1 MKLLKVLALALM
13 AIASTSAQESKETDL
28 PRILIIGN
36 SISIGYT
43 KPLKTILAE
52 KAEAFHHQYNL
63 NVNISKGNNPPL
75 LSPPERPRR
84 QTQLFVLVT

>member
-1 MKLLKVLALALM
+1 M

-28 PRILIIGN
+28 PRVLIIGN

-52 KAEAFHHQYNL
+52 KAGAFHHQYNL

-75 LSPPERPRR
+75 LPPLLSPPERPRR